1 MALVIPDGNT
11 YKSNLGPKIAQAGKE
26 NFGPKNNKYI
36 VHGFGDERW
45 NGGLIKFYMIYN
57 P

>member
-1 MALVIPDGNT
+1 VALVIPDAGQYNET
-11 YKSNLGPKIAQAGKE
+11 FGPKIAQAGGE

-45 NGGLIKFYMIYN
+45 NGGLIKFYMIK
-57 P
+57 